1 MVLFI
6 CVFGISIAL
15 IAEKKETYLYINAFR
30 TTIDDIAIYGD
41 NIVVPMDE
49 ILRYLET
56 TTFSDTGDIK
66 YISHGA
72 TIYKIDVKKD
82 VLSIN
87 GQIVSR
93 WTDYGSISKEKT
105 NYTYIELKR
114 LISILTAIEDNRI
127 SYYIHDK
134 SVYID
139 YEPEY
144 FFNIL
149 EDIDITINGVTNNI
163 TGYRVKDFI
172 NDNEKVVVPFT
183 KVIEAAGMKPKKE
196 GQRIIYA
203 HGGNEYAI
211 DLEEKK
217 LYLNGNDFLKYYD
230 NTIKSDSFGPDY
242 MRNKC
247 FIWKDEEIYVDVD
260 LLSTYLSSTED
271 NCIRCTYEDEGSI
284 RLIVSLKEDHP
295 VIPYHNLCIDG
306 KKTDIK
312 DSYNIGDKYILPL
325 NKVLPQI
332 GFNLIYK
339 GEGREYY
346 LFNSNL
352 CIINYN
358 THTISYKG
366 LTYTYSLDDY
376 HRYDNKKKRTI
387 EWTDD
392 TVYIDFDTLYEMTE
406 QSTVNVSID
415 IDRNLNMI
423 SLRSKKLILPH
434 GIISDEEEVPN
445 WKVGE

>member
-1 MVLFI
+1 MF
-6 CVFGISIAL
+6 
-15 IAEKKETYLYINAFR
+15 
-30 TTIDDIAIYGD
+30 
-41 NIVVPMDE
+41 
-49 ILRYLET
+49 
-56 TTFSDTGDIK
+56 
-66 YISHGA
+66 SHGNKV
-72 TIYKIDVKKD
+72 YKIDIVND
-82 VLSIN
+82 TLSIN
-87 GQIVSR
+87 GQIVSK
-93 WTDYGSISKEKT
+93 WTDYHVSNVRST
-105 NYTYIELKR
+105 QSLYIAIDDYIK
-114 LISILTAIEDNRI
+114 ILTIKEANMI
-127 SYYIHDK
+127 SY
-134 SVYID
+134 SLID
-139 YEPEY
+139 GCIYVKYEPEY
-144 FFNIL
+144 IFNIL

-172 NDNEKVVVPFT
+172 NDNEKVVVPLT

-217 LYLNGNDFLKYYD
+217 LYLNGNDYLKYYD

-295 VIPYHNLCIDG
+295 IISYHNLCIDG

-358 THTISYKG
+358 THMISYKG

>member
-1 MVLFI
+1 MF
-6 CVFGISIAL
+6 
-15 IAEKKETYLYINAFR
+15 
-30 TTIDDIAIYGD
+30 
-41 NIVVPMDE
+41 
-49 ILRYLET
+49 
-56 TTFSDTGDIK
+56 
-66 YISHGA
+66 SHGNKV
-72 TIYKIDVKKD
+72 YKIDIVND
-82 VLSIN
+82 TLSIN
-87 GQIVSR
+87 GQIVSK
-93 WTDYGSISKEKT
+93 WTDYHVSNVRST
-105 NYTYIELKR
+105 QSLYIAIDDYIK
-114 LISILTAIEDNRI
+114 ILTIKEANMI
-127 SYYIHDK
+127 SY
-134 SVYID
+134 SLID
-139 YEPEY
+139 GCIYVKYEPEY
-144 FFNIL
+144 IFNIL
-149 EDIDITINGVTNNI
+149 EDIDIIINGVTNNI

-172 NDNEKVVVPFT
+172 NDNEKVVVPLT

-217 LYLNGNDFLKYYD
+217 LYLNGNDYLKYYD

-295 VIPYHNLCIDG
+295 IISYHNLCIDG

-358 THTISYKG
+358 THMISYKG